1 MTIDPRSPDFDPS
14 DLLAQL
20 AEATAGLVATAQDLD
35 DDAMHAPSSLPGWT
49 RGHVLTHL
57 ARNADGL
64 SNLLAWAVTG
74 ERREMYPSREHR
86 NADIEAGAPR
96 PAAEIT
102 NDLKAASERF
112 AQEAAKLT
120 PDHWRTQIERRPNQP
135 YSAAHVPWWRYEEVL
150 IHHVDLD
157 AGYSPAH
164 WPADFSGTRLDM
176 TVEWFNSPLND
187 AAVQAFRIYTED
199 TARMLGV
206 RCDPTLKDPLL
217 VRGPERALLA
227 WLVGRESGDDL
238 VVEPFDAL
246 PVLSAWM

>member
-1 MTIDPRSPDFDPS
+1 MTIDPRSPDFDPT
-14 DLLAQL
+14 DLLEQL
-20 AEATAGLVATAQDLD
+20 ADATASLIATAEALD
-35 DDAMHAPSSLPGWT
+35 DDAMHAASALPDWT

-64 SNLLAWAVTG
+64 GNLLTWAVTG
-74 ERREMYPSREHR
+74 ERHDMYASREQR
-86 NADIEAGAPR
+86 NADIEAGAGR
-96 PAAEIT
+96 PADAIT
-102 NDLKAASERF
+102 ADLVAASERF
-112 AQEAAKLT
+112 AEQAAALT
-120 PDHWRTQIERRPNQP
+120 PDHWRTQIERRPGELH
-135 YSAAHVPWWRYEEVL
+135 SAAHVPWWRYLEVL
-150 IHHVDLD
+150 IHHVDLN

-164 WPADFSGTRLDM
+164 WPADFSATELEM
-176 TVEWFNSPLND
+176 IVEWFNSPLNK
-187 AAVQAFRIYTED
+187 AAVPAFRLYAED